1 MSDRYCSM
9 IHGGLTLSF
18 KADYTFAQ
26 HCCLRSTV
34 FPIDTTVDFWKDKQ
48 FTQLREFNK
57 TNQWDVECANC
68 EQLEMANNVSFRQGM
83 NSGLGI
89 QGQTDLTGPARI
101 DLMFDISCNLA
112 CRTCGPGSSTYWQRH
127 LKQHKQW
134 DEPIFVP
141 RNKEQVLEALAQLDL
156 SNLRQ
161 LVFCGGETLLGN
173 EYWAVADWFAE
184 HVPNA
189 KQQLTL
195 CFQTNGTQRILPAH
209 HSIIEKFALVK
220 LHVSLDGVED
230 QFEYLRWPA
239 VWTDTVTNLMNLKQE
254 LPSNVMFV
262 IEETVSIFNLASLD
276 KLKRWAQSQFAVNRE
291 GDATNHTR
299 HLAKGMFGLHN
310 CSAEYVEAMHNTAYG
325 NLIPAAWQENATD
338 IEQMIAEIKRFD
350 VLRDQSFEAVFPDV
364 ARYYS
369 RFL

>member
-1 MSDRYCSM
+1 MSDLYCSM

-34 FPIDTTVDFWKDKQ
+34 FPIDPAVNFWHDPQLKP
-48 FTQLREFNK
+48 LREFNK
-57 TNQWDVECANC
+57 TNQWDSECANC
-68 EQLEMANNVSFRQGM
+68 EQLELANSTSFRQGM
-83 NSGLGI
+83 NQGLGI
-89 QGQTDLTGPARI
+89 QGRTDLPGPARI

-127 LKQHKQW
+127 LKQHGAW
-134 DEPIFVP
+134 SEPIFVP
-141 RNKEQVLEALAQLDL
+141 RSRQQVLSALEQLDL

-184 HVPNA
+184 HVPDA
-189 KQQLTL
+189 KHKLTL
-195 CFQTNGTQRILPAH
+195 CFQTNGTQRILPEH
-209 HSIIEKFALVK
+209 HDIIEKFALVK
-220 LHVSLDGVED
+220 LHVSLDGTED

-239 VWTDTVTNLMNLKQE
+239 GWADTVDNLDWLKQT

-262 IEETVSIFNLASLD
+262 IEETVSVFNLATLD
-276 KLKRWAQSQFAVNRE
+276 RLEQWTRANFATNRE

-299 HLAKGMFGLHN
+299 HLAKGMYGLHN
-310 CSAEYVEAMHNTAYG
+310 CTAEYVEAMRDTAYA
-325 NLIPAAWQENATD
+325 NLIPAGWQENANT
-338 IEQMIAEIKRFD
+338 IHQMIAEIKHFD
-350 VLRDQSFEAVFPDV
+350 SLRDQSFETVFPNV
-364 ARYYS
+364 ARYYA